1 MLSGIASVPTVGNY
15 MSVGKIVVM
24 IVLAVPWLYLAPW
37 VQRDCKR
44 AFASQLT
51 GGVVVLATGIIGMM
65 LWLLISPYV
74 VGMLFYIVL
83 VGGTLLGYAIY
94 RDRRV
99 DPRHRVLT
107 VTHLLSLVGGTGR
120 RKDIPEVVTKLKLY
134 DCHERIVHPD
144 NPEDDPE
151 AVRAYNLAQDV
162 LYDIVYH
169 RASLAELTPH
179 EDQTHVRYVIDGV
192 VTNRPALEPGQTE
205 TVVQFLKPAA
215 GLDAEE
221 RRRPQEGKISV
232 DIAGGRADMY
242 VKTAG
247 TTHGQLIQFRV
258 VQESAR
264 TQLGEL
270 GMAPDVL
277 ERVRGICKA
286 TKGLILVSGQPGSG
300 VTSTLYSLLRSQDAF
315 IKQLISLEAQETI
328 DLENVTQNVYGAP
341 ENLESTLVAA
351 LRRDPD
357 VVMIDETRDA
367 SVAGVI
373 LGAAEEKLVFL
384 GMTSSDSFVA
394 LARWTQICGAA
405 DAAVKDLLAVVHQVL
420 IRKLCPA
427 CREQYRPDPQ
437 LLAKA
442 NLKVAPN
449 IPFYRPPTQGLVD
462 EKGRP
467 IICPSCQNSRYVSRT
482 GVFELLEMSDEVR
495 QMIATNAS
503 LSQIRA
509 ACRKS
514 GMLYLQEQALRKVVS
529 GETSIQEV
537 IRTTQQSKKK

>member
-15 MSVGKIVVM
+15 MSVGKIVLM

-51 GGVVVLATGIIGMM
+51 GGIVVLATGIIGMM

-74 VGMLFYIVL
+74 VGMLFYLVL

-99 DPRHRVLT
+99 EPRLRVLT
-107 VTHLLSLVGGTGR
+107 ATHLLSLVGGSGR
-120 RKDIPEVVTKLKLY
+120 RKDTPEVVTKLKLY

-144 NPEDDPE
+144 DPE
-151 AVRAYNLAQDV
+151 EEPDAVRAYNLAQDV

-169 RASLAELTPH
+169 RASLVELTPH
-179 EDQTHVRYVIDGV
+179 GDQTRVRYVIDGV
-192 VTNRPALEPGQTE
+192 TTNRPALEPGQTE
-205 TVVQFLKPAA
+205 MVVQFLKPAA

-232 DIAGGRADMY
+232 DVAGGRVDMY

-264 TQLGEL
+264 TQLDEL

-286 TKGLILVSGQPGSG
+286 TQGLLLVSGQPGSG

-315 IKQLISLEAQETI
+315 TKQLISLETQETI
-328 DLENVTQNVYGAP
+328 DLENVTQNVYAP
-341 ENLESTLVAA
+341 ETLESTLVAA

-367 SVAGVI
+367 GVARVI
-373 LGAAEEKLVFL
+373 LDAAEEKLVFL
-384 GMTSSDSFVA
+384 GVTSSDSFVA
-394 LARWTQICGAA
+394 LARWTQVCGAA

-427 CREQYRPDPQ
+427 CREQYRPAPE

-467 IICPSCQNSRYVSRT
+467 IICPSCQNSRYVGRI
-482 GVFELLEMSDEVR
+482 GVFELLELSDEVR